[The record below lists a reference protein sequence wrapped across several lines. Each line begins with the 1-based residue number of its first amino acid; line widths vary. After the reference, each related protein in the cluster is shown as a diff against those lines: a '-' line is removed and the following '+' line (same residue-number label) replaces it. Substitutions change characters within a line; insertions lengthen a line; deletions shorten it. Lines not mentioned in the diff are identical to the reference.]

1 MRGTAMGRQL
11 CLQLG
16 DLGAHNVLTM
26 IEHPRDCRINAVA
39 DARLLGH
46 EINETNWILAAC

>member
-11 CLQLG
+11 CLQLR

-26 IEHPRDCRINAVA
+26 IEHPRDCCINPVA